1 MMLAALIIIFI
12 ILAILR
18 FPIALAV
25 GIACMLAIW
34 FFSDIS
40 LIILVQRMVTGVDT
54 FVLLAIPLF
63 VLTGRLMNAGGITD
77 RIFNFARG
85 LVGHVR
91 GGLGQA
97 NIIASMI
104 FSGMSGSAVADAGG
118 LGAIEIKAMN
128 DQGYPKLFSSSV
140 TIASSVIGPV
150 IPPSIPMVLYGALA
164 EVSVGRLF
172 MGGIIPGTLVGLS
185 LMVLVYIIS
194 VRNGYPK
201 DDRISMADLARRFA
215 NAFLPSLTP
224 VIILGGIMGGIFT
237 PTEAAAVAAVYAF
250 VLSFLFYRTLK
261 LKDVPNILIE
271 TMVTTAVVTFLI
283 SNASIF
289 SYLLLLGDLA
299 GIVVTGLTSVT
310 MNKFMM
316 LFILNIILLFF
327 GAVMEAG
334 VALILLVP
342 ILVPVLNIVGIDL
355 IHFGVLMTLN
365 LMIGC
370 ATPPVG
376 VSLFVVSH
384 ITHTKVERLMRA
396 ILPFL
401 LPPIIVLFLI
411 TYIPVL
417 VTWIPDMAFGK

>member
-1 MMLAALIIIFI
+1 MLPALIIIFI

-25 GIACMLAIW
+25 GISCMLAIW

-63 VLTGRLMNAGGITD
+63 VLTGRMMNAGGITD
-77 RIFNFARG
+77 RIFSFARG

-172 MGGIIPGTLVGLS
+172 LGGIIPGALVGIS
-185 LMVLVYIIS
+185 LMLLVYIIS
-194 VRNGYPK
+194 VKNNYPK
-201 DDRISMADLARRFA
+201 DDKISFAELAGRFGK
-215 NAFLPSLTP
+215 AFLPILTP

-250 VLSFLFYRTLK
+250 ILSFFFYRSLK
-261 LKDVPNILIE
+261 IKDIPNILIE
-271 TMVTTAVVTFLI
+271 TMITTAVVTFLI

-299 GIVVTGLTSVT
+299 GIVVNALTSVT
-310 MNKFMM
+310 VNKFIM
-316 LFILNIILLFF
+316 LFMLNIILLFF

-342 ILVPVLNIVGIDL
+342 ILVPILNIVGIDL
-355 IHFGVLMTLN
+355 VHFGVLMTLN

-384 ITHTKVERLMRA
+384 ITETKVESLMRA

-401 LPPIIVLFLI
+401 VPPIIVLFLI
-411 TYIPVL
+411 TYIPTI
-417 VTWIPDMAFGK
+417 VTWIPSLAFGN

>member
-1 MMLAALIIIFI
+1 MLTALIVAFI
-12 ILAILR
+12 ALTVLR
-18 FPIALAV
+18 FPIALAI
-25 GIACMLAIW
+25 GIACMIAIGL
-34 FFSDIS
+34 FSEVS
-40 LIILVQRMVTGVDT
+40 LIVMVQRMVTGIDT

-77 RIFNFARG
+77 RIFSLARG
-85 LVGHVR
+85 LIGHMR

-97 NIIASMI
+97 NIVASMI

-118 LGAIEIKAMN
+118 LGVIEIKAMN
-128 DQGYPKLFSSSV
+128 DQGYPKDFSCAV

-172 MGGIIPGTLVGLS
+172 MGGIIPGLLVGAA
-185 LMVLVYIIS
+185 LMVLVYIMS
-194 VRNGYPK
+194 VRHNYPR
-201 DDRISMADLARRFA
+201 DERVGLREFSRRFSA
-215 NAFLPSLTP
+215 AILPTLTP

-250 VLSFLFYRTLK
+250 ILSFFVYRTLSTRQI
-261 LKDVPNILIE
+261 PEILIE
-271 TMVTTAVVTFLI
+271 TMATTAVVTFLI

-299 GIVVTGLTSVT
+299 EMIVKALTAVT
-310 MNKFMM
+310 MNKYLM
-316 LFILNIILLFF
+316 LFILNIIMLFF

-342 ILVPVLNIVGIDL
+342 ILVPVLEVVGIDL
-355 IHFGVLMTLN
+355 VHFGVLMTVN

-384 ITHTKVERLMRA
+384 ITETPVEKLMRA

-401 LPPIIVLFLI
+401 VPPITVLFLI
-411 TYIPVL
+411 TYIPEL
-417 VTWIPDMAFGK
+417 VTWIPNLAFGK

>member
-1 MMLAALIIIFI
+1 
-12 ILAILR
+12 
-18 FPIALAV
+18 
-25 GIACMLAIW
+25 MLAIW

-77 RIFNFARG
+77 RIFSFARG

-164 EVSVGRLF
+164 EVSVVRLF
-172 MGGIIPGTLVGLS
+172 MGGIIPGALVGIS

-194 VRNGYPK
+194 VKNNYPR
-201 DDRISMADLARRFA
+201 DARISWRELIRRFGK
-215 NAFLPSLTP
+215 AFLPTLTP
-224 VIILGGIMGGIFT
+224 IIILGGIMGGIFT

-250 VLSFLFYRTLK
+250 VLSLLFYRSLK
-261 LKDVPNILIE
+261 IKDVPTILVE
-271 TMVTTAVVTFLI
+271 TMITTAVVTFLI

-289 SYLLLLGDLA
+289 SYLLLLGDLSE
-299 GIVVTGLTSVT
+299 IVVNALTAVT
-310 MNKFMM
+310 MNKFVM

-384 ITHTKVERLMRA
+384 ITEIKVESLMRA

-411 TYIPVL
+411 TYMPVL
-417 VTWIPDMAFGK
+417 VTWIPSLTFGK

>member
-1 MMLAALIIIFI
+1 MLTALIIVFI
-12 ILAILR
+12 ILAVLR

-25 GIACMLAIW
+25 GISCMLCIW
-34 FFSDIS
+34 LFSDIA
-40 LIILVQRMVTGVDT
+40 LIVMVQRMVTGIDT
-54 FVLLAIPLF
+54 FILMAIPLF
-63 VLTGRLMNAGGITD
+63 ILTGRLMNAGGITD
-77 RIFNFARG
+77 RIFSFARG

-128 DQGYPKLFSSSV
+128 DQGFPKLFSSSV

-172 MGGIIPGTLVGLS
+172 MGGIIPGVLVGLA
-185 LMVLVYIIS
+185 LMILVYIMSIRNNYPRDNKIS
-194 VRNGYPK
+194 L
-201 DDRISMADLARRFA
+201 SELLQRFA
-215 NAFLPSLTP
+215 KAFLPTLTP

-250 VLSFLFYRTLK
+250 FLSFFFYRTLK
-261 LKDVPNILIE
+261 LKDVPEILIE

-289 SYLLLLGDLA
+289 SYLLLLGNLA
-299 GIVVTGLTSVT
+299 DIVVNALTSVT
-310 MNKFMM
+310 LNKFLM

-342 ILVPVLNIVGIDL
+342 ILVPVLNMVGIDL

-370 ATPPVG
+370 ATPPIG

-384 ITHTKVERLMRA
+384 ITETKVESLMRA
-396 ILPFL
+396 VLPFL

-411 TYIPVL
+411 TYIPSL
-417 VTWIPDMAFGK
+417 VTWIPSIAFGK

>member
-1 MMLAALIIIFI
+1 MLTALIIIFI
-12 ILAILR
+12 VLAILR
-18 FPIALAV
+18 FPIALAI

-34 FFSDIS
+34 LFSDIS
-40 LIILVQRMVTGVDT
+40 LIVLVQRMVTGVDT

-77 RIFNFARG
+77 RIFTFARG

-172 MGGIIPGTLVGLS
+172 MGGIIPGALVGIS

-194 VRNGYPK
+194 ARNDYPR
-201 DDRISMADLARRFA
+201 DPRISWAELARRCGK
-215 NAFLPSLTP
+215 AFLPTLTP

-261 LKDVPNILIE
+261 LKDVPGILVE

-299 GIVVTGLTSVT
+299 GIVVSALTSVT

-355 IHFGVLMTLN
+355 VHFGVLMTLN

-384 ITHTKVERLMRA
+384 ITETKVERLMRA

-401 LPPIIVLFLI
+401 VPPIIVLFLI
-411 TYIPVL
+411 TYIPSL